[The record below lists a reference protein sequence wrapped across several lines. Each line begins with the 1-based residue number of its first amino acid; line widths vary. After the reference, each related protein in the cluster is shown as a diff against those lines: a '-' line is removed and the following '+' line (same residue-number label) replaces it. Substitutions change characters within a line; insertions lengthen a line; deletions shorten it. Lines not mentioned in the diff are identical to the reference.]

1 MADPFIIMCA
11 PNGARRSKADH
22 ANIPLTPAE
31 LADCA
36 EEILNA
42 GASILHLHV
51 RDDNGEHT
59 LSVDKYREAIA
70 AIRARVGDKLVIQAT
85 SEAVGIY
92 SRQQQIDMV
101 KALKPEAVSL
111 ALREICPNAESET
124 DTTEFFS
131 WMKAEH
137 IAPQIILYNEADT
150 LRFDCLRRAGV
161 FCDQYPFVLCVL
173 GKYDEPLSIEP
184 LSDEAAAR
192 VAKKLGPF
200 VDVLNPAGVPW
211 AVCGFGKT
219 EHLLAEVA
227 AKLGGHVRVGFEN
240 NLHGRAGGLVEDNAE
255 LVRGSCKSVMHAGHS
270 IASAQDVRKW
280 SK

>member
-1 MADPFIIMCA
+1 MADPFVIMCA
-11 PNGARRSKADH
+11 PNGARRGKSDH
-22 ANIPLTPAE
+22 INIPLIPTE

-51 RDDNGEHT
+51 RGDDGGHT
-59 LSVDKYREAIA
+59 LSVDKYREAIS

-111 ALREICPNAESET
+111 ALREICPDAESET
-124 DTTEFFS
+124 DTADFFS

-137 IAPQIILYNEADT
+137 IIPQIILYNKADT
-150 LRFDCLRRAGV
+150 LRFDRLRRAGV
-161 FCDQYPFVLCVL
+161 FCNQHPFVLCVL
-173 GKYDEPLSIEP
+173 GKYDDPI
-184 LSDEAAAR
+184 SDEPAAS
-192 VAKKLGPF
+192 VELKLEPF
-200 VDVLNPAGVPW
+200 ADILNPAGVPW
-211 AVCGFGKT
+211 AVCGFGKH
-219 EHLLAEVA
+219 EHPLAVIA

-240 NLHGRAGGLVEDNAE
+240 NLHSRDGGLAVDNAE
-255 LVRGSCKSVMHAGHS
+255 LVRNAYKSARHAGHS